1 MGFTVRNLN
10 GTPYSVRQKGSS
22 VVIHG
27 ESTVIILVK
36 ALLYPK
42 FDYQDN
48 FMFHAVCGCGQTRA
62 IFFPGISLSIRLCK
76 QIEYGVWIISKN
88 HNQPYVDFLGRFFNI
103 NIPEFCLYTLHLLF
117 LRNAKTVSPI
127 FNLKGDKRW

>member
-22 VVIHG
+22 VVIHR

-42 FDYQDN
+42 FDFQDN
-48 FMFHAVCGCGQTRA
+48 FMFRAVCGCGQTRA
-62 IFFPGISLSIRLCK
+62 FFPG
-76 QIEYGVWIISKN
+76 N
-88 HNQPYVDFLGRFFNI
+88 
-103 NIPEFCLYTLHLLF
+103 LF
-117 LRNAKTVSPI
+117 VNKIMQANRIWGLDNFKK
-127 FNLKGDKRW
+127 L

>member
-48 FMFHAVCGCGQTRA
+48 FMFRAVVARHA
-62 IFFPGISLSIRLCK
+62 
-76 QIEYGVWIISKN
+76 
-88 HNQPYVDFLGRFFNI
+88 RFFSRGSL
-103 NIPEFCLYTLHLLF
+103 CQ
-117 LRNAKTVSPI
+117 
-127 FNLKGDKRW
+127 